1 VIRTKQELPVYP
13 QRPRFWRSLEELE
26 GIERREE
33 TSQEALAWAKGMDR
47 RELFKFGGVSLA
59 LAGLTACTRQ
69 PTEKIIPYVRQPE
82 EIKPGTPLFF
92 ATAMPLSGY
101 ATGLLVESH
110 MGRPTKVEGN
120 PLHPASLGA
129 TDLFSQAS
137 IYGLYDPD
145 RSQSLTYLGEIRA
158 WPAFLSAMR
167 LAVEKAREK
176 KGAGLRILTETVG
189 SPTLGAQLRALLM
202 ELPEAKWHQWEP
214 ANRDNAWAGAAMA
227 FGQPLDPV
235 LDVSK
240 ADVILS
246 LDADF
251 FSCGPGHLK
260 SVADFAARRRTRNR
274 AAMNRLYCVE
284 AAPGVTGASADH
296 RLPMRASQVEAFART
311 VAALVGGGGGGA
323 SSASPFAQA
332 VAEDLK
338 AHRGKSLVVAGD
350 YQPPAVHAIAH
361 ALNDALG
368 NTGQTVSWIEPI
380 PVKPESHADSFR
392 RLVADMESGA
402 VETLVIVGGNPAF
415 TAPGDLGFAKALD
428 KVKVSA
434 HLSLHQDE
442 TSTLC
447 RWHVPEAHYL
457 ESWSDARAFDGT
469 ASILQPL
476 IAPLYGGKTVSEML
490 AVLAGQAG
498 SLSHELVRSYWR
510 GRFETTAA
518 VESRGNF
525 ESWWQTA
532 LHDGVIADSRSPQ
545 KTVSLRTNWMQRE
558 QASQSGEGL
567 QIVFRPDPTIHDGR
581 FANNGWL
588 QELPKPLSKLTW
600 GNAIHLSPA
609 TAVRLGFAPADR
621 PEQANEQEA
630 ELSYQG
636 RAVAGPLLVVPG
648 HPDDVVTVHLGHGRT
663 RAGRLSTGVGF
674 DANALRTWE
683 APWFGAGAALRLTG
697 RRHPLARTQ
706 HHHLMENRDLV
717 RMGTPTRPPEMPR
730 PPRRSLTL
738 YNDAEHLHA
747 ADQWGMV
754 IDQSL
759 CTGCSACIVACQA
772 ENNIPVVGKDQV
784 QRGREM
790 HWLRVDSYYHG
801 ASDNPA
807 TYFQPVPCMHCE
819 NAPCELV
826 CPVGATVHS
835 SDGLNDMVYN
845 RCVGTRYCSNN
856 CPYKVR
862 RFNFYE
868 FADWNTTSLRL
879 LRNPEVTVRSRGVME
894 KCTYCVQRIRAGQI
908 QAGREDRAVRD
919 GEVVTAC
926 QSACPAGA
934 IVFGNLADRASKV
947 AQLQEEPYRYSLLA
961 DLNTRPRT
969 TYLAAFRNPNPEL
982 LALEAGE

>member
-1 VIRTKQELPVYP
+1 MKSLPVYPQP

-274 AAMNRLYCVE
+274 TAMNRLYCVE

-476 IAPLYGGKTVSEML
+476 IAPLYGGKT
-490 AVLAGQAG
+490 A
-498 SLSHELVRSYWR
+498 HEVIAALTSQPERTSYEIVRDYWKDR
-510 GRFETTAA
+510 MGGDFEGAW
-518 VESRGNF
+518 RR
-525 ESWWQTA
+525 A
-532 LHDGVIADSRSPQ
+532 LHDGVIEGSASAR
-545 KTVSLRTNWMQRE
+545 KTVRAGSTTGREGQAPPLRHEAGGRTDLEIQ
-558 QASQSGEGL
+558 
-567 QIVFRPDPTIHDGR
+567 FRADPTVYDGR

-588 QELPKPLSKLTW
+588 QELPKAVTKLTW
-600 GNAIHLSPA
+600 DNAVLLAPA
-609 TAVRLGFAPADR
+609 TAKKLNVASEDVLRLTWDGRSVEAPAWI
-621 PEQANEQEA
+621 
-630 ELSYQG
+630 
-636 RAVAGPLLVVPG
+636 VPG
-648 HPDDVVTVHLGHGRT
+648 HAEDSATLHFGYGRT
-663 RAGRLSTGVGF
+663 HAGTLGSKTGFSASALQSSKALAGGSGLEIAKAGRTY
-674 DANALRTWE
+674 ALVT
-683 APWFGAGAALRLTG
+683 
-697 RRHPLARTQ
+697 TQ
-706 HHHLMENRDLV
+706 HHQNMEGRAIVRAATLEEFEKTPEFAHEMEEAPGPEESMYAHYPPHEYAWAMAIDL
-717 RMGTPTRPPEMPR
+717 
-730 PPRRSLTL
+730 
-738 YNDAEHLHA
+738 NA
-747 ADQWGMV
+747 
-754 IDQSL
+754 
-759 CTGCSACIVACQA
+759 CTGCGACTLACQA
-772 ENNIPVVGKDQV
+772 ENNIPTVGKKEV
-784 QRGREM
+784 SRGHAM
-790 HWLRVDSYYHG
+790 HWIRVDRYFEGSE
-801 ASDNPA
+801 ANPA
-807 TYFQPVPCMHCE
+807 TYHQPVPCMHCE

-835 SDGLNDMVYN
+835 AEGLNDMVYN
-845 RCVGTRYCSNN
+845 RCVGTRYCANN

-862 RFNFYE
+862 HFNYFHYGTQ
-868 FADWNTTSLRL
+868 FRPPSMRMLA
-879 LRNPEVTVRSRGVME
+879 NPEVTVRWRGVME
-894 KCTYCVQRIRAGQI
+894 KCTYCVQRITVAKIGAEKENR
-908 QAGREDRAVRD
+908 RVRD
-919 GEVVTAC
+919 GEIVTAC
-926 QSACPAGA
+926 QQACPAKA
-934 IVFGNLADRASKV
+934 IVFGDLADASSEVSNARKSP
-947 AQLQEEPYRYSLLA
+947 ANYGLLE
-961 DLNTRPRT
+961 DLGTRPRT
-969 TYLAAFRNPNPEL
+969 TYLAAVRNPNPS
-982 LALEAGE
+982 LEKTGVWDVERKTS